1 MRYSFLILLLL
12 IGFSGFSQADWGK
25 VTVVGNNLGITS
37 LTKSQVSSI
46 FKGMKSRWK
55 NDEEVIIVMPSSKH
69 PGGEIMAA
77 TVFGKDMKYVK
88 KYWLTLVFQGRST
101 PPVFLDSNEEILNY
115 VKKHEGAIGIL
126 INSGE
131 GGAYKISVQ

>member
-25 VTVVGNNLGITS
+25 VTVVGNTLGITS

-101 PPVFLDSNEEILNY
+101 PPVFLDSNEEILN
-115 VKKHEGAIGIL
+115 
-126 INSGE
+126 
-131 GGAYKISVQ
+131 